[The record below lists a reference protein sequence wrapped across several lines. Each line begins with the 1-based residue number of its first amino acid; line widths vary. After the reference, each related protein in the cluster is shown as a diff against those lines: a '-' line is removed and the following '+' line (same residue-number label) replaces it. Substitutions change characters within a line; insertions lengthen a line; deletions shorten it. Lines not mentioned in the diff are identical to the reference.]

1 MPLGAGIRQRL
12 RRPGRNGE
20 TPYRIGRLAAR
31 SVRFARAVTPRSL
44 PKTETRH
51 SAPGH
56 TLSSAIRTEVP
67 VHRLGP
73 VQAAGAMVVPRDL
86 LPLQSPVA
94 PSVPEGLRPVAPSI
108 PDPFPL
114 RPRP

>member
-20 TPYRIGRLAAR
+20 KPHQIGRLADR
-31 SVRFARAVTPRSL
+31 SIRFARAVTPRSL
-44 PKTETRH
+44 PHAELAHR
-51 SAPGH
+51 APGH
-56 TLSSAIRTEVP
+56 TLSAAIRTEVP
-67 VHRLGP
+67 VHRLAP

-86 LPLQSPVA
+86 
-94 PSVPEGLRPVAPSI
+94 I
-108 PDPFPL
+108 PL

>member
-31 SVRFARAVTPRSL
+31 SARFARAITPRSL
-44 PKTETRH
+44 PKSELAH
-51 SAPGH
+51 AVPGQR
-56 TLSSAIRTEVP
+56 LSTAVRTEVP

-73 VQAAGAMVVPRDL
+73 VQATGSMVVPRDL
-86 LPLQSPVA
+86 
-94 PSVPEGLRPVAPSI
+94 I
-108 PDPFPL
+108 PL